1 MELRPVWILE
11 IDDKRG
17 NYQYSKRRI
26 YIDKENYYMQHEEM
40 YDQRGNLWRVW
51 DDVRDFDPK
60 SGQAMW
66 KAVFEWNPISNRL
79 THLSMDS
86 SWETIH
92 KEPSTTT
99 FDIDQLRDYR

>member
-1 MELRPVWILE
+1 MTQLGKGRAAAI
-11 IDDKRG
+11 IDSVK
-17 NYQYSKRRI
+17 
-26 YIDKENYYMQHEEM
+26 
-40 YDQRGNLWRVW
+40 
-51 DDVRDFDPK
+51 DFDPK

-66 KAVFEWNPISNRL
+66 KTVLEWNPISNRL
-79 THLSMDS
+79 THLLMDS